1 MDLSWDFKKRRMISQ
16 FMKKVR
22 ASWWHHDYS
31 ELW

>member
-1 MDLSWDFKKRRMISQ
+1 MISQ